1 MKGIFLTS
9 LIVLS
14 FAKFSFSQ
22 ECDSLVKT
30 CYSHL
35 AADSKSGKAFISD
48 GQVYQA
54 FVDAEQA
61 AEFKVT
67 LYGGSLY
74 RIATTAGS
82 KDNYV
87 IFNVYD
93 QERNLLFTNADHDN
107 HPYWDFKIDNTL
119 DCYIEAYLD
128 IDKKVSGCLVLL
140 IGFQK

>member
-1 MKGIFLTS
+1 MKRILSLGILLFT
-9 LIVLS
+9 
-14 FAKFSFSQ
+14 FSNLVNAQ
-22 ECDSLVKT
+22 ECDSLVNV
-30 CYSHL
+30 CYKHL
-35 AADSKSGKAFISD
+35 SADSKSGKAFISD
-48 GQVYQA
+48 GQIYQA
-54 FVDAEQA
+54 FVDAEQS

-74 RIATTAGS
+74 RIATTAGAD
-82 KDNYV
+82 DNYV

-93 QERNLLFTNADHDN
+93 QDRNLLFSNSDQKN
-107 HPYWDFKIDNTL
+107 YPYWDFKIDNTL